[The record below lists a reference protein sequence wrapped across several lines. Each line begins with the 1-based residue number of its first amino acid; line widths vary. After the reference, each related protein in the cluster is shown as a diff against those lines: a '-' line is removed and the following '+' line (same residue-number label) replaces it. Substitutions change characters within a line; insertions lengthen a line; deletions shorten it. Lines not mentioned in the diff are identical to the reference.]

1 MGARLSEQLSDRS
14 IERLRLYV
22 ESLDRWRKI
31 TNLISDSSFRCVWE
45 RHIMDSIYI
54 QKTAAAARR
63 WLDLGSGAGFP
74 GIVIGVMIAE
84 YDDAQVHCVESDA
97 RKCAFLRTVIGELQ
111 IPVKV
116 HNIRAET
123 VTMAQ
128 TGPVDAV
135 SARAF
140 TSIEEILSL
149 GRDYMSNGALA
160 ILPRGRTSRGEVESL
175 DAKRYITETRSN
187 PGHNDGLIVI
197 VRQRVMGT

>member
-1 MGARLSEQLSDRS
+1 
-14 IERLRLYV
+14 
-22 ESLDRWRKI
+22 
-31 TNLISDSSFRCVWE
+31 
-45 RHIMDSIYI
+45 
-54 QKTAAAARR
+54 
-63 WLDLGSGAGFP
+63 
-74 GIVIGVMIAE
+74 
-84 YDDAQVHCVESDA
+84 VHCVESDA

>member
-1 MGARLSEQLSDRS
+1 
-14 IERLRLYV
+14 
-22 ESLDRWRKI
+22 
-31 TNLISDSSFRCVWE
+31 
-45 RHIMDSIYI
+45 MDSIYI